1 MESTESSYV
10 SSPEGP
16 RKHAASPPPKSP
28 SLADNNVDS
37 EEKPTYIRFLVS
49 NSAAGSV
56 IGKGGSTI
64 TEFQTQSGA
73 RIQLSRNHEFFPGT
87 TDRIIMVSGAI
98 NEILTAVG
106 LILSKLLSELHSEDE
121 NDAEPK
127 TKVKLI
133 VPNGSCGGIIG
144 KGGATIRSFIED
156 SQAGIKI
163 SPQDNNYY
171 GQNDRLVTLTGT
183 LEEQIRAIELIVS
196 KLAEDPQ
203 YAQSMNS
210 PFSYPETA
218 LYSPVQPVTG
228 HLPSFGDLVSC
239 LSHVPASIQFF
250 SQFCTNGCIF
260 GYLLEALTG
269 TAPDICVYFSGYQ
282 GVPYTYV
289 LPSVA
294 PPAYNAVNYRPNGAG
309 AKFQNSKIG
318 DFVPILS
325 LVQTPVSIGEER
337 SNSVTMGV
345 ADEHIGLVVGRGGRN
360 IMEISQVSGA
370 RIKISDRGDY
380 ISGTTDRKV
389 TITGAQRAIRTAET
403 MILQKVAYASERVIE

>member
-16 RKHAASPPPKSP
+16 RKHASPPHQSP
-28 SLADNNVDS
+28 SLEDS
-37 EEKPTYIRFLVS
+37 AEKPTYVRFLVS

-64 TEFQTQSGA
+64 TDFQSQSGA

-87 TDRIIMVSGAI
+87 TDRIIMVSGGI
-98 NEILTAVG
+98 NEILRAVE
-106 LILSKLLSELHSEDE
+106 LILSKLLSELQSEDE

-127 TKVKLI
+127 TKVRLI

-144 KGGATIRSFIED
+144 KGGATIRSFIEE

-171 GQNDRLVTLTGT
+171 GLNDRLVTLTGT
-183 LEEQIRAIELIVS
+183 LDEQMRAVDLIVS
-196 KLAEDPQ
+196 KLAEDPH
-203 YAQSMNS
+203 YSQSMNS
-210 PFSYPETA
+210 PFSYP
-218 LYSPVQPVTG
+218 G
-228 HLPSFGDLVSC
+228 
-239 LSHVPASIQFF
+239 
-250 SQFCTNGCIF
+250 
-260 GYLLEALTG
+260 
-269 TAPDICVYFSGYQ
+269 VYFSGYH

-294 PPAYNAVNYRPNGAG
+294 PAPYNAANYRPNGAAG
-309 AKFQNSKIG
+309 GKFQNSKE
-318 DFVPILS
+318 D
-325 LVQTPVSIGEER
+325 R
-337 SNSVTMGV
+337 SNSLTIGV
-345 ADEHIGLVVGRGGRN
+345 ADDHIGLVVGRGGRN
-360 IMEISQVSGA
+360 IMDISQVSGA

-389 TITGAQRAIRTAET
+389 TITGSQRAIRTAES
-403 MILQKVAYASERVIE
+403 MIMQKVAYASERVLE